1 MTDKVTKLV
10 TVKYFDNIAA
20 LVLASQTNCIPITY
34 DKRRNILKSVL
45 WISVYFS
52 KYICVTNAQGLYPRI
67 RGREIQE

>member
-45 WISVYFS
+45 
-52 KYICVTNAQGLYPRI
+52 
-67 RGREIQE
+67 